1 MTHIFVAP
9 IERKNFGWLLSP
21 DSSIGVKRVQLEGYA
36 IPNPEGSL
44 LAVWRTDPAMS
55 GGLPEVLICGD
66 GEREDWVA
74 WITTYAKGL
83 RPISSFCRVL
93 EWSEA
98 KGLLDKAEVLETGRL
113 SWALSGLVLGEVL
126 AASNL
131 TDVQLESLPTAALTS
146 TLSFAVFRS
155 YLVFGYEHVEAVEGA
170 WSVVRVI
177 AGQKERSV
185 PVEVTARV
193 CKTVL
198 EAAGAE
204 TLNDRSVRDDLAIEC
219 CRALIRDSKDVP
231 KSFYSLPG
239 FADAYSA
246 MEGAREARV
255 IGFTKFLGAVRQFTR
270 PSDTLANMA
279 IGYLASRIAP
289 GTILHSSL
297 LENVSKVQ
305 ADVLLW
311 YGFFAGLPASREGEL
326 FQAKTRLGVDMPLA
340 ARRVLR
346 ELQRSPRI
354 LSRPSADVSF
364 FELVALGR
372 AGKSVIDSLPRY
384 TNSVLLVELLPGV
397 DVATG
402 LPHRQAA
409 EVRGREVPPA
419 TLRDLGVAID
429 TLRDIHR
436 QLANATSSRIEQ
448 APARIQPEPKKA
460 LKRSAPR
467 KKKV

>member
-1 MTHIFVAP
+1 MTYIFVAF
-9 IERKNFGWLLSP
+9 IERRNFGSLLSP
-21 DSSIGVKRVQLEGYA
+21 DSSINVKRIQLEGYA
-36 IPNPEGSL
+36 IPNPGGSL
-44 LAVWRTDPAMS
+44 LAIWGTDPAIS

-66 GEREDWVA
+66 REREDWVA

-98 KGLLDKAEVLETGRL
+98 KGLLDKTEVLEAGRL
-113 SWALSGLVLGEVL
+113 SWAFSGLILGEVL

-131 TDVQLESLPTAALTS
+131 ADSQLESLPTAALTS
-146 TLSFAVFRS
+146 TLSFAVLRS

-170 WSVVRVI
+170 WSSVRAI

-185 PVEVTARV
+185 PAEVTARV
-193 CKTVL
+193 CRIVL

-204 TLNDRSVRDDLAIEC
+204 TLNDRRVRDDLAIEC
-219 CRALIRDSKDVP
+219 CRALIRDLKNVP
-231 KSFYSLPG
+231 KSFYALPG
-239 FADAYSA
+239 FSGAYSA

-255 IGFTKFLGAVRQFTR
+255 IGFARFLDAVTQLAK
-270 PSDTLANMA
+270 PNDMLANMA

-297 LENVSKVQ
+297 LESVSKVQ

-326 FQAKTRLGVDMPLA
+326 FQAKARLGVDMPLA

-354 LSRPSADVSF
+354 LSRPSADVSL

-372 AGKSVIDSLPRY
+372 AGKSAIDSLPRY

-402 LPHRQAA
+402 LSHRQSA
-409 EVRGREVPPA
+409 EVRSREIPPG
-419 TLRDLGVAID
+419 TLRDLSVAID

-436 QLANATSSRIEQ
+436 QLAGVTSPRVEQ
-448 APARIQPEPKKA
+448 APARTQVEPKKA
-460 LKRSAPR
+460 LKRSPPR

>member
-1 MTHIFVAP
+1 MTQIFVAS

-21 DSSIGVKRVQLEGYA
+21 DPSINVKRLQLEGYS
-36 IPNPEGSL
+36 IPDPGSSL
-44 LAVWRTDPAMS
+44 LAVWSTDPATS

-66 GEREDWVA
+66 REREDWVA

-98 KGLLDKAEVLETGRL
+98 KGLLDKTAVLESGRL
-113 SWALSGLVLGEVL
+113 SWAFSGLILGEVL

-131 TDVQLESLPTAALTS
+131 TDSQLEGLPTAALTS
-146 TLSFAVFRS
+146 TLSFAVLRS
-155 YLVFGYEHVEAVEGA
+155 YLVFGYEHVEAVESA

-185 PVEVTARV
+185 PAEVTARV

-204 TLNDRSVRDDLAIEC
+204 TLNDRRLRDELAVKC
-219 CRALIRDSKDVP
+219 CRALIRDSRDVP
-231 KSFYSLPG
+231 KSFYALPG

-255 IGFTKFLGAVRQFTR
+255 VEFTKFLDASRAFSR
-270 PSDTLANMA
+270 PNDLMANMA

-297 LENVSKVQ
+297 LESVSRTR

-326 FQAKTRLGVDMPLA
+326 FQTRTRLGVDMPLA

-346 ELQRSPRI
+346 ELQRNPRI
-354 LSRPSADVSF
+354 LSRPSADVSL

-402 LPHRQAA
+402 ISHRQSA
-409 EVRGREVPPA
+409 EVKSREVPLG
-419 TLRDLGVAID
+419 TLRDLGAAID
-429 TLRDIHR
+429 ALRDIHR
-436 QLANATSSRIEQ
+436 QLVGVTSPRVEQ
-448 APARIQPEPKKA
+448 APAPTQAESKKA
-460 LKRSAPR
+460 LKRSPPR